1 MEQEKI
7 DRINELAKKAREE
20 GLTEEETLERQA
32 LRLEYVSAHKE
43 SLKAALENV
52 YVLDENGNKTKL
64 KKKDEN

>member
-32 LRLEYVSAHKE
+32 LRKEYVSAHKE